1 MNKDSVIKHIVCS
14 GGGIAGF
21 SYYGMLKECYN
32 QGLWKIEDI
41 ETIYGTS
48 VGSICAVVIS
58 LKYDWIILDDYL
70 IKRPWQNVFKFDL
83 YSIINSV
90 EKRGIFGLE
99 TIKEILKPL
108 LNGKN
113 LSTDI
118 TLKEFYEHTK
128 IEIHVFST
136 EITSFE
142 LVDFSYKTHP
152 NWKLIDVV
160 YTSCSVP
167 IIFSPLIKDS
177 KCYCDGGLLLNYPLS
192 KCIENGADKDEIIG
206 LYCSINENNDII
218 SEKSSLLDY
227 IIIILKKLI
236 CVFLPKTSNSI
247 KHEYTIESP
256 IVSIYDI
263 VSITNS
269 IDERTSLI
277 EKGVDV
283 IKNIFTSTKEN

>member
-1 MNKDSVIKHIVCS
+1 M
-14 GGGIAGF
+14 
-21 SYYGMLKECYN
+21 
-32 QGLWKIEDI
+32 
-41 ETIYGTS
+41 
-48 VGSICAVVIS
+48 
-58 LKYDWIILDDYL
+58 
-70 IKRPWQNVFKFDL
+70 
-83 YSIINSV
+83 
-90 EKRGIFGLE
+90 
-99 TIKEILKPL
+99 
-108 LNGKN
+108 
-113 LSTDI
+113 
-118 TLKEFYEHTK
+118 
-128 IEIHVFST
+128 
-136 EITSFE
+136 
-142 LVDFSYKTHP
+142 
-152 NWKLIDVV
+152 
-160 YTSCSVP
+160 
-167 IIFSPLIKDS
+167 
-177 KCYCDGGLLLNYPLS
+177 LLNYPLS

-269 IDERTSLI
+269 IDERISLI